1 MYDATPPP
9 ATRSEQS
16 VDLARSIDTD
26 CFGSRA
32 TWQAGHGHDFTADH
46 HNKPSTSAQAYF
58 THWQAVANR
67 RTAAVRVS
75 CEGILG
81 FSHTDWQVTIARL
94 FPFFELIANFAI
106 CQYFVSAINALS
118 DRFYF
123 FKQAQLISV

>member
-1 MYDATPPP
+1 MSG
-9 ATRSEQS
+9 R
-16 VDLARSIDTD
+16 
-26 CFGSRA
+26 RA
-32 TWQAGHGHDFTADH
+32 TAIGVCGET
-46 HNKPSTSAQAYF
+46 
-58 THWQAVANR
+58 V
-67 RTAAVRVS
+67 
-75 CEGILG
+75 LG